1 MVYIVSVISSK
12 AFLFFSFTGQ
22 SGAICPIG
30 TMTMGSE
37 TRVGEGFFQL
47 RNIEVAHPTTA
58 QSTFSSSQTEM
69 LCGYGYINFSML
81 FSVLLPCPAMFS
93 IAKTDDI

>member
-1 MVYIVSVISSK
+1 MSDRNDDNG
-12 AFLFFSFTGQ
+12 L
-22 SGAICPIG
+22 
-30 TMTMGSE
+30 E
-37 TRVGEGFFQL
+37 TWVGESFFQL

-81 FSVLLPCPAMFS
+81 FSRLPAVS
-93 IAKTDDI
+93 SNVQYRKDR